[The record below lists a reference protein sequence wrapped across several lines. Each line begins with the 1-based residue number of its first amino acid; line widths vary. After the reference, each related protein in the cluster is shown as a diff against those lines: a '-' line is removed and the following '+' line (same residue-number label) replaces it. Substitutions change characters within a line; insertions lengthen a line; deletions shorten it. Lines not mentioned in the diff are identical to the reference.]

1 MRPFLAQF
9 SEPVWSGHLPS
20 WADFITTTPVF
31 RFSVHTAGW
40 FGQSVTDRILRPFG
54 LLQYYDRIAIE
65 LTSRVRHPKCR
76 DVRLRIWTP
85 RRASSC
91 CARLT
96 ERRLG
101 NSQRIFRSWKASNPS
116 NRLAAAALFS
126 QADENDP
133 DKQTGSACQT

>member
-1 MRPFLAQF
+1 V
-9 SEPVWSGHLPS
+9 SCKCSTYS
-20 WADFITTTPVF
+20 
-31 RFSVHTAGW
+31 AGW
-40 FGQSVTDRILRPFG
+40 FGQSMTHRILRPFG
-54 LLQYYDRIAIE
+54 RLQHYDRIAIE
-65 LTSRVRHPKCR
+65 LTSRIRHPRCR

-101 NSQRIFRSWKASNPS
+101 NSQRIFRSWKASYPS
-116 NRLAAAALFS
+116 NRLAAGALFS

-133 DKQTGSACQT
+133 DQQTGSACQT